1 MVQMDALDILT
12 DLDNVVPFF
21 QPIFSADEHRVVGY
35 EILGRYRSGDKHISL
50 GPYFLDES
58 IPEEYRLE
66 LDNTVL
72 RKALE
77 QSIVIEKD
85 IFLFINRDADLLLYD
100 DDEGLLQLLL
110 KYDKKGISIDRIV
123 LELTMG
129 KNQDEYERLGNLINY
144 YRTYGIKIALD
155 KLGENSHH
163 LDLVG
168 LISPNILKVDL
179 KALRSINLAP
189 SFQDIIFSYAQL
201 ARKIGATLLF
211 ENIEMVYQLQYAWK
225 NGGRFYQGFYL
236 QKPCAY
242 FVDRDLMKEQLKKEC
257 QLFIDSEKKKLEA
270 LYRQIESF
278 QSIVSELLQKYRK
291 IEKYEDLLK
300 AIGIEM
306 EQFAFRM
313 YICDENGFQLS
324 PNLFKGKNGWV
335 AQAEYLHKNW
345 SWRPYFLENILKM
358 RKERKGIL
366 SDLYNDIE
374 TGENIRTFSYP
385 LKDKQ
390 FLFID
395 LSYDFISEH
404 TELL

>member
-1 MVQMDALDILT
+1 MDALDILT

-35 EILGRYRSGDKHISL
+35 EVLGRYKSDDGYISL
-50 GPYFLDES
+50 GPYFLDET
-58 IPEEYRLE
+58 IPEEYRLD

-77 QSIVIEKD
+77 QASLLDDD
-85 IFLFINRDADLLLYD
+85 IMLFINRDADLLLYD
-100 DDEGLLQLLL
+100 DESLLDLLL
-110 KYDKKGISIDRIV
+110 EFDKQGMSVDRIV
-123 LELTMG
+123 IEISLN
-129 KNQDEYERLGNLINY
+129 KNPEDMERLGHLITY
-144 YRTYGIKIALD
+144 YKTYGIKIAFD
-155 KLGENSHH
+155 KLGDNSHQI
-163 LDLVG
+163 DLIG

-179 KALRSINLAP
+179 QALRSINLAP
-189 SFQDIIFSYAQL
+189 SFQDIIYSYSLL

-225 NGGRFYQGFYL
+225 NGGRYYQGYYL
-236 QKPCAY
+236 QKPDAQ
-242 FVDRDLMKEQLKKEC
+242 FVDRNVLKEKLKKEC
-257 QLFIDSEKKKLEA
+257 QMFINSEKKKLEA
-270 LYRQIESF
+270 QFEQTEGF
-278 QSIVSELLQKYRK
+278 QTNVSELLQKHRK
-291 IEKYEDLLK
+291 IEKYEELLK
-300 AIGIEM
+300 VLAKEM

-313 YICDENGFQLS
+313 YICDEDGFQLS
-324 PNLFKGKNGWV
+324 PNIFKAQSGWLV
-335 AQAEYLHKNW
+335 QKEYLHKNW

-366 SDLYNDIE
+366 SDLYSDIE

-395 LSYDFISEH
+395 ISYDFISDH
-404 TELL
+404 HELL

>member
-1 MVQMDALDILT
+1 MDALDILT

-35 EILGRYRSGDKHISL
+35 EILGRYRSGEHYISL

-72 RKALE
+72 QKALD
-77 QSIVIEKD
+77 QSLVIDKD
-85 IFLFINRDADLLLYD
+85 IFLFVNRDANLLLL
-100 DDEGLLQLLL
+100 DENEELLQLLL
-110 KYDKKGISIDRIV
+110 EYDKRGISIDRIV
-123 LELTMG
+123 IELTMS
-129 KNQDEYERLGNLINY
+129 KNQENYDRLANLIHY
-144 YRTYGIKIALD
+144 YRTYGIKIAFD
-155 KLGENSHH
+155 KLGENSHY
-163 LDLVG
+163 LDLIG

-179 KALRSINLAP
+179 KALRSINLAR
-189 SFQDIIFSYAQL
+189 SFQDIIFSYTQL

-225 NGGRFYQGFYL
+225 NGGRYYQGYYL
-236 QKPCAY
+236 HKPSEIFC
-242 FVDRDLMKEQLKKEC
+242 DRDIMKEQLKKEC

-278 QSIVSELLQKYRK
+278 QNIVSELLQKYRK

-300 AIGIEM
+300 VIGVEM

-335 AQAEYLHKNW
+335 AQKEYLHKNW

-385 LKDKQ
+385 LKDQQ

-395 LSYDFISEH
+395 LSYDFIFEH
-404 TELL
+404 IELL

>member
-1 MVQMDALDILT
+1 MDALDILT
-12 DLDNVVPFF
+12 DLDHVVPFF

-35 EILGRYRSGDKHISL
+35 EILGRYKSGEKYISL

-72 RKALE
+72 RKAL
-77 QSIVIEKD
+77 QKSIQLDQD
-85 IFLFINRDADLLLYD
+85 ILLFINRDADLLLYD
-100 DDEGLLQLLL
+100 EDEHLLHLLL
-110 KYDKKGISIDRIV
+110 EFAKQGISLDRIV
-123 LELTMG
+123 IEITIR
-129 KNQDEYERLGNLINY
+129 KKQDNIDHLGHLINY
-144 YRTYGIKIALD
+144 LRTYGMKIAFD
-155 KLGENSHH
+155 KLGENSHQI
-163 LDLVG
+163 DLIG
-168 LISPNILKVDL
+168 LTSPNILKVDL
-179 KALRSINLAP
+179 QALRSINLAP
-189 SFQDIIFSYAQL
+189 GFQEIIYSYSKL

-225 NGGRFYQGFYL
+225 NGGRYYQGYYL
-236 QKPCAY
+236 QTPRID
-242 FVDRDLMKEQLKKEC
+242 FVDREILKEKLKKEC

-270 LYRQIESF
+270 LYKQIEGF
-278 QSIVSELLQKYRK
+278 QTIVSELLLKYRR

-300 AIGIEM
+300 ILGKDM
-306 EQFAFRM
+306 EHFAFRM

-324 PNLFKGKNGWV
+324 PNLFKNRTGWIV
-335 AQAEYLHKNW
+335 QQEYLHKNW

-358 RKERKGIL
+358 SKERRGIL

-385 LKDKQ
+385 LKDKH

-395 LSYDFISEH
+395 LSYDFISDH
-404 TELL
+404 IELL